1 MSSGFIVRTRG
12 TSLETAA
19 CSLKSWFRPPIDRYI
34 IPVVAYDR
42 LAESIRL
49 INGGPVVGAEKLT
62 RRRRFLPVAVDVDGD
77 IAVTVFLR
85 RTHGGAEWEEHVLA
99 ATGSRWSVLGGG
111 GSGLEEL
118 DVLTHPAPVGAGHF
132 LQEDGS
138 GGVAADSG
146 WIQYARLCSDPRVS
160 LVLVDR
166 RREIRPPQHG
176 RMVIVWRGHQ
186 RVSATA
192 VDRGGQ
198 GLETLRLGR

>member
-1 MSSGFIVRTRG
+1 MT
-12 TSLETAA
+12 
-19 CSLKSWFRPPIDRYI
+19 
-34 IPVVAYDR
+34 YDR

-49 INGGPVVGAEKLT
+49 IDGGPLAGAEALT

-85 RTHGGAEWEEHVLA
+85 RAHGGAEWEQHVLIA
-99 ATGSRWSVLGGG
+99 CESRWSLLGGG

-118 DVLTHPAPVGAGHF
+118 DVLTHPVPVAAGHF

-138 GGVAADSG
+138 GGVATDSG
-146 WIQYARLCSDPRVS
+146 WIQYALLFSGPKVN

-176 RMVIVWRGHQ
+176 RMAIVWRGHQ
-186 RVSATA
+186 RVSVTA
-192 VDRGGQ
+192 LDHRGQ
-198 GLETLRLGR
+198 ELETLRLGE